1 MAEEMMNPIYA
12 EPTNTVERV
21 SPEQKDVPNPV
32 SVPTQGDDMAIVYC
46 IGGILAMIA
55 AWFAFAIPLS
65 LLAIHLGRKGVAAG
79 STVFG
84 QLVVMGGW
92 LFLILSVITV
102 VFA

>member
-1 MAEEMMNPIYA
+1 MAEEMMNPIYV

-32 SVPTQGDDMAIVYC
+32 FVPTQGDDMAIAYC
-46 IGGILAMIA
+46 IGGILAMIG
-55 AWFAFAIPLS
+55 AWFILGIPLS

-79 STVFG
+79 STIFG

-92 LFLILSVITV
+92 LFLILSVMSV
-102 VFA
+102 VAA